1 MIQLILKI
9 PQFSKLILED
19 FNCRNTFA
27 SSKTHTMKLFLPIS
41 IFFFTLISFS
51 QTTIS
56 GKIVDE
62 KNNPIPNANIYIN
75 GTYDGATSNN
85 TGEFSFAS
93 TVDGNQTLV
102 ISALSFEMKKF
113 EIVISKYQNQTLSL
127 KRNATELNE
136 VLITAGTIESGGKS
150 RVSVLKPLDI
160 LTTAGNPGDIVSAF
174 KTLPGTQIV
183 GESGKLFVRGGE
195 ANETQTFVDGLR
207 VAQPYVQTANN
218 VPTRSTFSPLL
229 FKGTTFSTGGYS
241 AEYGEAL
248 SSVLV
253 MNTIDE
259 PDLEKTDIGLMT
271 VGLGIGNTQKWKN
284 NCSACSS
291 KALGSLS
298 VNTSYINLQPY
309 QSLLPDNIEW
319 IKPYESFGGE
329 TVFRQKLDRG
339 LLKFYASYTA
349 ANFDLKQD
357 DINYPK
363 QLRTQNKNNNLYSNL
378 SYKGGFGDN
387 WNIFAGISYAKSR
400 NNGIYDVYNYDSSEN
415 ASHLKLKLAK
425 PISDKIKTSFGA
437 DYFYTNFS
445 ESITYFNSGYHSNI
459 LAAFSETDF
468 LFTNNLIAKVGF
480 RFSKNYLLN
489 ESSIAPR
496 LALAYK
502 VSKNQQFSMA
512 YGTFDQ
518 APKNDYLKFTTNL
531 QAEKAQHYILS
542 YEFNKDKQIFKA
554 EVYYKSYD
562 NLVKYDTK
570 SPVYNSNFN
579 NSGTGYAKGLELF
592 WRDIKNIKN
601 LEYWISY
608 SYIDTK
614 RDYQNFPKQATP
626 SFVADH
632 TLSLV
637 TKYWIQDWRSQIGAT
652 YTFSSGRPYNNPNDT
667 VFMDRKTKT
676 YNNLSVNWAYLISP
690 QKILFFSVTNVAG
703 IKNVYGYNYAN
714 TPNSTGVY
722 ESQAIVPTADR
733 FFFVGFFWTISQ
745 DKKTNQLE
753 NL

>member
-1 MIQLILKI
+1 MK
-9 PQFSKLILED
+9 
-19 FNCRNTFA
+19 TFLSIA
-27 SSKTHTMKLFLPIS
+27 LFFYS
-41 IFFFTLISFS
+41 IISFS

-62 KNNPIPNANIYIN
+62 KNNPIPDANIYID
-75 GTYDGATSNN
+75 GAYDGATSNI
-85 TGEFSFAS
+85 TGEFSFITTA
-93 TVDGNQTLV
+93 VGNQNLV
-102 ISALSFEMKKF
+102 ISALSFETKSLP
-113 EIVISKYQNQTLSL
+113 IVVENFKNQTLQL
-127 KRNATELNE
+127 KHSSTELNE
-136 VLITAGTIESGGKS
+136 VLITAGTMESGGKS

-174 KTLPGTQIV
+174 KTLPGTQVV

-195 ANETQTFVDGLR
+195 ANETQTFIDGIR
-207 VAQPYVQTANN
+207 VAQPYIQTANN
-218 VPTRSTFSPLL
+218 VPTRSTFSAML

-248 SSVLV
+248 SSVLL

-259 PDLEKTDIGLMT
+259 PDLEKTD
-271 VGLGIGNTQKWKN
+271 VGVMSVGASLGNTQKWKN
-284 NCSACSS
+284 N
-291 KALGSLS
+291 SLS

-309 QSLLPDNIEW
+309 QTLLPDNIEW

-329 TVFRQKLDRG
+329 AVFRQKLDRG

-357 DINYPK
+357 DVNYPDK
-363 QLRTQNKNNNLYSNL
+363 LRTQNKNNNLYTNL

-387 WNIFAGISYAKSR
+387 WSVFTGLSFAKSR
-400 NNGIYDVYNYDSSEN
+400 NSGIFDIYDYDSSEN
-415 ASHLKLKLAK
+415 ASHLKLKLTK

-445 ESITYFNSGYHSNI
+445 ELVTNFKSGYNSNI
-459 LAAFSETDF
+459 LAAYSETDF
-468 LFTNNLIAKVGF
+468 FIASNLVAKVGF

-489 ESSIAPR
+489 ENSIAPR

-502 VSKNQQFSMA
+502 VAKNQQFSMA
-512 YGTFDQ
+512 YGTFEQ
-518 APKNDYLKFTTNL
+518 APKNDYLKYSTNL
-531 QAEKAQHYILS
+531 QSEKAQHYILN
-542 YEFNKDKQIFKA
+542 YEFNKDKQVFKA
-554 EVYYKSYD
+554 EIYYKSYD
-562 NLVKYDTK
+562 NLIKYDTK

-579 NSGTGYAKGLELF
+579 NNGTGFAKGLELY
-592 WRDIKNIKN
+592 WRDNKNIKN

-608 SYIDTK
+608 SYIDTE
-614 RDYQNFPKQATP
+614 RNYANFPNQATP
-626 SFVADH
+626 SFVANH
-632 TLSLV
+632 TASLV

-652 YTFSSGRPYNNPNDT
+652 YTFSSGRPYNNPNET
-667 VFMDRKTKT
+667 VFMDGKTKT

-714 TPNSTGVY
+714 TPNSAGIY

-733 FFFVGFFWTISQ
+733 FFFVGFFWTISK

>member
-1 MIQLILKI
+1 MKTLITI
-9 PQFSKLILED
+9 
-19 FNCRNTFA
+19 
-27 SSKTHTMKLFLPIS
+27 M
-41 IFFFTLISFS
+41 IFFFSIISFS
-51 QTTIS
+51 QTAIS
-56 GKIVDE
+56 GKIIDV
-62 KNNPIPNANIYIN
+62 KNNPIPNANVYVE
-75 GTYDGATSNN
+75 GTYDGATTNAS
-85 TGEFSFAS
+85 GEFNFS
-93 TVDGNQTLV
+93 TSSTGNQTLV
-102 ISALSFEMKKF
+102 VSALTFETVKMQISIIQYHYMS
-113 EIVISKYQNQTLSL
+113 IVLKQNMTQ
-127 KRNATELNE
+127 LNE
-136 VLITAGTIESGGKS
+136 VLITAGTLEAGAKS

-160 LTTAGNPGDIVSAF
+160 LTTAGNPGDIVSALQ
-174 KTLPGTQIV
+174 TLPGTQIV

-195 ANETQTFVDGLR
+195 ANETQTFIDGIR
-207 VAQPYVQTANN
+207 VAQPYIQTANN

-248 SSVLV
+248 SSILV

-259 PDLEKTDIGLMT
+259 PDLEKTDIGIMS
-271 VGLGIGNTQKWKN
+271 VGASLGNTQKWKN
-284 NCSACSS
+284 N
-291 KALGSLS
+291 SLS
-298 VNTSYINLQPY
+298 VNTSYLNLQPY

-319 IKPYESFGGE
+319 IKPYESLGGE
-329 TVFRQKLDRG
+329 IVFRQKLDRG
-339 LLKFYASYTA
+339 LLKFYTSYTA

-357 DINYPK
+357 DINYPDK
-363 QLRTQNKNNNLYSNL
+363 LRTQNKNNNLYSNL

-387 WNIFAGISYAKSR
+387 WNVFAGVSFAKSR
-400 NNGIYDVYNYDSSEN
+400 NSGIFDVYNYDAYEN
-415 ASHLKLKLAK
+415 ASHLKLKLTK

-445 ESITYFNSGYHSNI
+445 ESVTNFESGYHSNI
-459 LAAFSETDF
+459 FAAFSETDF
-468 LFTNNLIAKVGF
+468 LITNNLITKVGF
-480 RFSKNYLLN
+480 RFSKNYLLD

-502 VSKNQQFSMA
+502 VAKNQQFSMA
-512 YGTFDQ
+512 YGTFEQ
-518 APKNDYLKFTTNL
+518 APKNDYLKYTANL
-531 QAEKAQHYILS
+531 QAEKAQHYILI
-542 YEFNKDKQIFKA
+542 YEFNKNKQIFKA

-562 NLVKYDTK
+562 NLVKYDTN

-579 NSGTGYAKGLELF
+579 NTGTGFAKGLELF
-592 WRDIKNIKN
+592 WRDNKNIKN

-608 SYIDTK
+608 SYIDTE
-614 RDYQNFPKQATP
+614 RNYANFPKQTTP

-652 YTFSSGRPYNNPNDT
+652 YTFSSGRPYDNPNEMT
-667 VFMDRKTKT
+667 FMNGKTKS

-714 TPNSTGVY
+714 TPNSSGIY

-733 FFFVGFFWTISQ
+733 FFFVGFFWTISK
-745 DKKTNQLE
+745 DKKVNQLE

>member
-1 MIQLILKI
+1 
-9 PQFSKLILED
+9 
-19 FNCRNTFA
+19 
-27 SSKTHTMKLFLPIS
+27 MKSFLSIT

-62 KNNPIPNANIYIN
+62 KNKPIPNANIYIY
-75 GTYDGATSNN
+75 GSYDGATSNN
-85 TGEFSFAS
+85 TGDFSFA
-93 TVDGNQTLV
+93 TTAEGNQTLI
-102 ISALSFEMKKF
+102 ISALSFEIKKL
-113 EIVISKYQNQTLSL
+113 EIVMNKYQSQTLVL
-127 KRNATELNE
+127 KRIATELNE

-195 ANETQTFVDGLR
+195 ANETQTFIDGIR
-207 VAQPYVQTANN
+207 VAQPYLQTANN

-229 FKGTTFSTGGYS
+229 FKGTSFSTGGYS

-248 SSVLV
+248 SSILV

-259 PDLEKTDIGLMT
+259 PDLEKTDVGVMT
-271 VGLGIGNTQKWKN
+271 VGLGLGNTQKWKSN
-284 NCSACSS
+284 
-291 KALGSLS
+291 SLS

-319 IKPYESFGGE
+319 IKPYESIGGE

-357 DINYPK
+357 DVNYPNK
-363 QLRTQNKNNNLYSNL
+363 LRTQNKNNNLYSNL
-378 SYKGGFGDN
+378 SYKGGFGTN
-387 WNIFAGISYAKSR
+387 WNIFAGISFAKSS
-400 NNGIYDVYNYDSSEN
+400 NKGIFDVYNYDSSEN
-415 ASHLKLKLAK
+415 ASHLKLKLTK
-425 PISDKIKTSFGA
+425 PISDKIKTSFGT
-437 DYFYTNFS
+437 DFFYTNFS
-445 ESITYFNSGYHSNI
+445 ESITNFNSGFHSNI

-480 RFSKNYLLN
+480 RFSKNYLLD

-502 VSKNQQFSMA
+502 LAKNQQFSMA
-512 YGTFDQ
+512 YGTFEQ
-518 APKNDYLKFTTNL
+518 APKNDYLKYTTHL
-531 QAEKAQHYILS
+531 QDEKAQHYILS

-592 WRDIKNIKN
+592 WRDNKNIKN

-652 YTFSSGRPYNNPNDT
+652 YTFSSGRPYNNPNEAI
-667 VFMDRKTKT
+667 FMDGKTKA

-703 IKNVYGYNYAN
+703 IKNVYGYNFAN
-714 TPNSTGVY
+714 TPNSVGIY

-733 FFFVGFFWTISQ
+733 FFFVGFFWTISK

>member
-1 MIQLILKI
+1 MKPFLLIAI
-9 PQFSKLILED
+9 F
-19 FNCRNTFA
+19 
-27 SSKTHTMKLFLPIS
+27 LFTIC
-41 IFFFTLISFS
+41 SFS

-62 KNNPIPNANIYIN
+62 KNNPIPNANIYID
-75 GTYDGATSNN
+75 GTYDGATSNS
-85 TGEFSFAS
+85 TGEFSFESA
-93 TVDGNQTLV
+93 VVGNQNLV
-102 ISALSFEMKKF
+102 IRALSFEPKQLA
-113 EIVISKYQNQTLSL
+113 IVMNKYQSQTIIL
-127 KRNATELNE
+127 KRNLTELNE
-136 VLITAGTIESGGKS
+136 VLITAGTLEAGAKS

-160 LTTAGNPGDIVSAF
+160 LTTAGNPGDIVSALQ
-174 KTLPGTQIV
+174 TLPGTQIV

-218 VPTRSTFSPLL
+218 VSTRSTFSPML

-248 SSVLV
+248 SSILV

-259 PDLEKTDIGLMT
+259 PDLEKTDIGVMS
-271 VGLGIGNTQKWKN
+271 VGVSLGNTQKWEN
-284 NCSACSS
+284 N
-291 KALGSLS
+291 SLS

-319 IKPYESFGGE
+319 IKPYESIGGE

-349 ANFDLKQD
+349 AIFDLKQD
-357 DINYPK
+357 DINYPDK
-363 QLRTQNKNNNLYSNL
+363 IRTQNKNNNLYSNL

-387 WNIFAGISYAKSR
+387 WNIFAGISFAKSR
-400 NNGIYDVYNYDSSEN
+400 NSGIYDIYNYDASEN
-415 ASHLKLKLAK
+415 ASHLKLKLTK
-425 PISDKIKTSFGA
+425 TISDKIKTSFGA

-445 ESITYFNSGYHSNI
+445 ESVTNFESGYHSNI
-459 LAAFSETDF
+459 FAAFSETDF

-480 RFSKNYLLN
+480 RFSKNYLLDEN
-489 ESSIAPR
+489 SFAPR

-502 VSKNQQFSMA
+502 VAKNQQFSMA
-512 YGTFDQ
+512 YGTFEQ
-518 APKNDYLKFTTNL
+518 APKNDYLKYSTNL

-579 NSGTGYAKGLELF
+579 NNGIGYAKGLELF
-592 WRDIKNIKN
+592 WRDSKNIKN

-608 SYIDTK
+608 SYIDTE
-614 RDYQNFPKQATP
+614 RNYANFPKQVTP

-652 YTFSSGRPYNNPNDT
+652 YTFSSGRPYNNPNET
-667 VFMDRKTKT
+667 AFMDGKTKT
-676 YNNLSVNWAYLISP
+676 YNNLSANWAYLISP

-714 TPNSTGVY
+714 SPNSSGIY

-733 FFFVGFFWTISQ
+733 FFFVGFFWTISK

>member
-1 MIQLILKI
+1 MK
-9 PQFSKLILED
+9 
-19 FNCRNTFA
+19 TFLSIA
-27 SSKTHTMKLFLPIS
+27 LFFCS
-41 IFFFTLISFS
+41 IISFS

-62 KNNPIPNANIYIN
+62 KNKPVPNANIYID
-75 GTYDGATSNN
+75 GTYDGATSDDK
-85 TGEFSFAS
+85 GDFSFITTA
-93 TVDGNQTLV
+93 VGNQNLV
-102 ISALSFEMKKF
+102 ISALSFETQSLP
-113 EIVISKYQNQTLSL
+113 IVVENFKNQTLQL
-127 KRNATELNE
+127 KPSSTQLNE
-136 VLITAGTIESGGKS
+136 VLITAGTMESGGKS

-174 KTLPGTQIV
+174 KTLPGTQVV

-195 ANETQTFVDGLR
+195 ANETQTFIDGIR
-207 VAQPYVQTANN
+207 VAQPYIQTANN
-218 VPTRSTFSPLL
+218 VPTRSTFSAML

-248 SSVLV
+248 SSVLL

-259 PDLEKTDIGLMT
+259 PDLEKTD
-271 VGLGIGNTQKWKN
+271 VGVMSVGASLGNTQKWKN
-284 NCSACSS
+284 N
-291 KALGSLS
+291 SLS

-309 QSLLPDNIEW
+309 QTLLPDNIEW

-357 DINYPK
+357 DVNYPDK
-363 QLRTQNKNNNLYSNL
+363 LRTQNKNNNLYSNL

-387 WNIFAGISYAKSR
+387 WSVFTGLSFAKSR
-400 NNGIYDVYNYDSSEN
+400 NSGIFDVYNYDASEN
-415 ASHLKLKLAK
+415 ASHLKLKLTK

-445 ESITYFNSGYHSNI
+445 ELVTNFKSGYNSNI
-459 LAAFSETDF
+459 LAAYSETDF
-468 LFTNNLIAKVGF
+468 FIASNLVAKVGF

-489 ESSIAPR
+489 ENSIAPR

-502 VSKNQQFSMA
+502 VAKNQQFSMA
-512 YGTFDQ
+512 YGTFEQ
-518 APKNDYLKFTTNL
+518 APKNDYLKYSTNL
-531 QAEKAQHYILS
+531 QAEKAQHYILN
-542 YEFNKDKQIFKA
+542 YEFNKDKQVFKA
-554 EVYYKSYD
+554 EIYYKSYD
-562 NLVKYDTK
+562 NLIKYDTK

-579 NSGTGYAKGLELF
+579 NNGTGFAKGLELY
-592 WRDIKNIKN
+592 WRDNKNIKN

-608 SYIDTK
+608 SYIDTE
-614 RDYQNFPKQATP
+614 RNYANFPNQATP

-632 TLSLV
+632 TASLV

-652 YTFSSGRPYNNPNDT
+652 YTFSSGRPYNNPNET
-667 VFMDRKTKT
+667 VFMDGKTKT

-714 TPNSTGVY
+714 TPNSAGIY
-722 ESQAIVPTADR
+722 ESQAIVP
-733 FFFVGFFWTISQ
+733 
-745 DKKTNQLE
+745 
-753 NL
+753 

>member
-1 MIQLILKI
+1 MK
-9 PQFSKLILED
+9 
-19 FNCRNTFA
+19 TFLSIA
-27 SSKTHTMKLFLPIS
+27 LFFCS
-41 IFFFTLISFS
+41 IISFS

-62 KNNPIPNANIYIN
+62 KNKPVPNANIYID
-75 GTYDGATSNN
+75 GTYDGATSDDK
-85 TGEFSFAS
+85 GDFSFITTA
-93 TVDGNQTLV
+93 VGNQNLV
-102 ISALSFEMKKF
+102 ISALSFETQSLP
-113 EIVISKYQNQTLSL
+113 IVVENFKNQTLQL
-127 KRNATELNE
+127 KPSSTQLNE
-136 VLITAGTIESGGKS
+136 VLITAGTMESGGKS

-174 KTLPGTQIV
+174 KTLPGTQVV

-195 ANETQTFVDGLR
+195 ANETQTFIDGIR
-207 VAQPYVQTANN
+207 VAQPYIQTANN
-218 VPTRSTFSPLL
+218 VPTRSTFSAML

-248 SSVLV
+248 SSVLL

-259 PDLEKTDIGLMT
+259 PDLEKTDFGVMS
-271 VGLGIGNTQKWKN
+271 VGASLGNTQKWKN
-284 NCSACSS
+284 N
-291 KALGSLS
+291 SLS

-309 QSLLPDNIEW
+309 QTLLPDNIEW

-357 DINYPK
+357 DVNYPDK
-363 QLRTQNKNNNLYSNL
+363 LRTQNKNNNLYSNL

-387 WNIFAGISYAKSR
+387 WNIFAGISFAKSR
-400 NNGIYDVYNYDSSEN
+400 NSGIFDVYNYDASEN
-415 ASHLKLKLAK
+415 ASHLKLKLTK

-445 ESITYFNSGYHSNI
+445 ELVTNFKSGYNSNI
-459 LAAFSETDF
+459 LAAYSETDF
-468 LFTNNLIAKVGF
+468 FIASNLVAKVGF

-489 ESSIAPR
+489 ENSIAPR

-502 VSKNQQFSMA
+502 VAKNQQFSMA
-512 YGTFDQ
+512 YGTFEQ
-518 APKNDYLKFTTNL
+518 APKNDYLKYSTNL
-531 QAEKAQHYILS
+531 QAEKAQHYILN
-542 YEFNKDKQIFKA
+542 YEFNKDKQVFKA
-554 EVYYKSYD
+554 EIYYKSYD

-570 SPVYNSNFN
+570 SPVYSSNFN
-579 NSGTGYAKGLELF
+579 NNGTGYAKGLELY
-592 WRDIKNIKN
+592 WRDNKNIKN

-608 SYIDTK
+608 SYIDTE
-614 RDYQNFPKQATP
+614 RNYANFPNQATP

-632 TLSLV
+632 TASLV

-652 YTFSSGRPYNNPNDT
+652 YTFSSGRPYNNPNET
-667 VFMDRKTKT
+667 VFMDGKTKT

-714 TPNSTGVY
+714 TPNSAGIY

-733 FFFVGFFWTISQ
+733 FFFVGFFWTISK

>member
-1 MIQLILKI
+1 MKPFLLI
-9 PQFSKLILED
+9 
-19 FNCRNTFA
+19 A
-27 SSKTHTMKLFLPIS
+27 V
-41 IFFFTLISFS
+41 FFFTLISFS

-62 KNNPIPNANIYIN
+62 KNNPIPNANIYID
-75 GTYDGATSNN
+75 GTYDGATSSN
-85 TGEFSFAS
+85 TGEFSFAT
-93 TVDGNQTLV
+93 TVEGNQTLV
-102 ISALSFEMKKF
+102 ISALSFEQQQLA
-113 EIVISKYQNQTLSL
+113 IVMNTYQNQTVIL
-127 KRNATELNE
+127 KPNTTELNE
-136 VLITAGTIESGGKS
+136 VLITAGTLESGGKS
-150 RVSVLKPLDI
+150 RVSVLKPMDI
-160 LTTAGNPGDIVSAF
+160 LTTAGNPGDIVSALQ
-174 KTLPGTQIV
+174 TLPGTQIV

-195 ANETQTFVDGLR
+195 ANETQTFVDGIR
-207 VAQPYVQTANN
+207 VAKPYVQTANN
-218 VPTRSTFSPLL
+218 VPTRSTFSPML
-229 FKGTTFSTGGYS
+229 FKGTSFSTGGYS

-248 SSVLV
+248 SSILV

-259 PDLEKTDIGLMT
+259 PDLEKTDIGVMS
-271 VGLGIGNTQKWKN
+271 VGASLGNTQKWKN
-284 NCSACSS
+284 N
-291 KALGSLS
+291 SLS

-309 QSLLPDNIEW
+309 QTLLPDNIEW
-319 IKPYESFGGE
+319 IKPYESLGGE

-349 ANFDLKQD
+349 ANFDLKQE
-357 DINYPK
+357 DINYPDK
-363 QLRTQNKNNNLYSNL
+363 VRTQNKNNNLYSNL
-378 SYKGGFGDN
+378 SYRGGFRDN
-387 WNIFAGISYAKSR
+387 WNVFAGVSYAKAR
-400 NNGIYDVYNYDSSEN
+400 NQGVFDVYNYDASEN
-415 ASHLKLKLAK
+415 ASHLKLKLTK
-425 PISDKIKTSFGA
+425 PISGKIKTSFGA

-445 ESITYFNSGYHSNI
+445 ESVTNFESGYHSNI
-459 LAAFSETDF
+459 FAAFSETDF
-468 LFTNNLIAKVGF
+468 LVTNNLITKVGF
-480 RFSKNYLLN
+480 RFSKNYLLD

-502 VSKNQQFSMA
+502 LAKNQQFSMA
-512 YGTFDQ
+512 YGTFEQ
-518 APKNDYLKFTTNL
+518 APKNDYLKYATNL

-562 NLVKYDTK
+562 DLVKYDTQ

-579 NSGTGYAKGLELF
+579 NSGTGFAKGLELF
-592 WRDIKNIKN
+592 WRDNKNIKN

-608 SYIDTK
+608 SYIDTE
-614 RDYQNFPKQATP
+614 RDYANFPNQATP

-632 TLSLV
+632 TLSFV
-637 TKYWIQDWRSQIGAT
+637 TKHWIQEWRSQIGAT
-652 YTFSSGRPYNNPNDT
+652 YTFSSGRPYNNPNET
-667 VFMDRKTKT
+667 VFMGGKTKT

-714 TPNSTGVY
+714 TPNSAGIY

-733 FFFVGFFWTISQ
+733 FFFVGFFWTISK

>member
-1 MIQLILKI
+1 MK
-9 PQFSKLILED
+9 
-19 FNCRNTFA
+19 TFLSIA
-27 SSKTHTMKLFLPIS
+27 LFFCS
-41 IFFFTLISFS
+41 IISFS

-62 KNNPIPNANIYIN
+62 KNKPVPNANIYID
-75 GTYDGATSNN
+75 GTYDGATSDDK
-85 TGEFSFAS
+85 GDFSFITTA
-93 TVDGNQTLV
+93 VGNQNLV
-102 ISALSFEMKKF
+102 ISALSFETQSLP
-113 EIVISKYQNQTLSL
+113 IVVENFKNQTLQL
-127 KRNATELNE
+127 KPSSTQLNE
-136 VLITAGTIESGGKS
+136 VLITAGTMESGGKS

-174 KTLPGTQIV
+174 KTLPGTQVV

-195 ANETQTFVDGLR
+195 ANETQTFIDGIR
-207 VAQPYVQTANN
+207 VAQPYIQTANN
-218 VPTRSTFSPLL
+218 VPTRSTFSAML

-248 SSVLV
+248 SSVLL

-259 PDLEKTDIGLMT
+259 PDLEKTD
-271 VGLGIGNTQKWKN
+271 VGVMSVGASLGNTQKWKN
-284 NCSACSS
+284 N
-291 KALGSLS
+291 SLS

-309 QSLLPDNIEW
+309 QTLLPDNIEW

-357 DINYPK
+357 DVNYPDK
-363 QLRTQNKNNNLYSNL
+363 LRTQNKNNNLYSNL

-387 WNIFAGISYAKSR
+387 WNIFAGISFAKSR
-400 NNGIYDVYNYDSSEN
+400 NSGIFDVYNYDASEN
-415 ASHLKLKLAK
+415 ASHLKLKLTK

-445 ESITYFNSGYHSNI
+445 ELVTNFKSGYNSNI
-459 LAAFSETDF
+459 LAAYSETDF
-468 LFTNNLIAKVGF
+468 FIASNLVAKVGF

-489 ESSIAPR
+489 ENSIAPR

-502 VSKNQQFSMA
+502 VAKNQQFSMA
-512 YGTFDQ
+512 YGTFEQ
-518 APKNDYLKFTTNL
+518 APKNDYLKYSTNL
-531 QAEKAQHYILS
+531 QAEKAQHYILN
-542 YEFNKDKQIFKA
+542 YEFNKDKQVFKA
-554 EVYYKSYD
+554 EIYYKSYD

-570 SPVYNSNFN
+570 SPVYSSNFN
-579 NSGTGYAKGLELF
+579 NNGTGYAKGLELY
-592 WRDIKNIKN
+592 WRDNKNIKN

-608 SYIDTK
+608 SYIDTE
-614 RDYQNFPKQATP
+614 RNYANFPNQATP

-632 TLSLV
+632 TASLV

-652 YTFSSGRPYNNPNDT
+652 YTFSSGRPYNNPNET
-667 VFMDRKTKT
+667 VFMDGKTKT

-714 TPNSTGVY
+714 TPNSAGIY

-733 FFFVGFFWTISQ
+733 FFFVGFFWTISK

>member
-1 MIQLILKI
+1 M
-9 PQFSKLILED
+9 
-19 FNCRNTFA
+19 
-27 SSKTHTMKLFLPIS
+27 KTFLPIAV
-41 IFFFTLISFS
+41 FFFTIISFS

-62 KNNPIPNANIYIN
+62 KNNPIPNVNIYID
-75 GTYDGATSNN
+75 GTYDGTTSSS
-85 TGEFSFAS
+85 TGEFSFTT
-93 TVDGNQTLV
+93 TVEGDQILV
-102 ISALSFEMKKF
+102 VSALSFEMKQLA
-113 EIVISKYQNQTLSL
+113 IVMDKYQTQTIVVKHS
-127 KRNATELNE
+127 ATELNE
-136 VLITAGTIESGGKS
+136 VLITAGTLESGGKS
-150 RVSVLKPLDI
+150 RVSVLKPMDI

-195 ANETQTFVDGLR
+195 ANETQTFVDGIR
-207 VAQPYVQTANN
+207 VAQPYLQTANN

-229 FKGTTFSTGGYS
+229 FKGTSFSTGGYS

-248 SSVLV
+248 SSILV

-259 PDLEKTDIGLMT
+259 PDLEKTDIGVMT
-271 VGLGIGNTQKWKN
+271 VGLGLGNTQKWKN

-291 KALGSLS
+291 EALGSLS

-319 IKPYESFGGE
+319 IKPYESIGGE
-329 TVFRQKLDRG
+329 TVFRQKVDRG

-357 DINYPK
+357 DINYPDK
-363 QLRTQNKNNNLYSNL
+363 VRTQNKNNNLYSNL

-387 WNIFAGISYAKSR
+387 WNIFAGISFANSR
-400 NNGIYDVYNYDSSEN
+400 NSGIFDVYNYDASEN

-445 ESITYFNSGYHSNI
+445 ESVTNFESGYHSNI
-459 LAAFSETDF
+459 FAAFSETDF
-468 LFTNNLIAKVGF
+468 LVTNNLITKVGF
-480 RFSKNYLLN
+480 RFSKNYLLD

-502 VSKNQQFSMA
+502 VAKNQQFSMA
-512 YGTFDQ
+512 YGTFEQ
-518 APKNDYLKFTTNL
+518 APKNDYLKYSTNL

-592 WRDIKNIKN
+592 WRDNKNIKN

-608 SYIDTK
+608 SYIDTE
-614 RDYQNFPKQATP
+614 RDYQNFQKQVTP

-637 TKYWIQDWRSQIGAT
+637 TKYWIQDWRSQVGAT
-652 YTFSSGRPYNNPNDT
+652 YTFSSGRPYNNPNET
-667 VFMDRKTKT
+667 VFMNGKTKT

-714 TPNSTGVY
+714 TPNSAGIY

-733 FFFVGFFWTISQ
+733 FFFVGFFWTISK

>member
-1 MIQLILKI
+1 M
-9 PQFSKLILED
+9 
-19 FNCRNTFA
+19 
-27 SSKTHTMKLFLPIS
+27 KTFLPIAV
-41 IFFFTLISFS
+41 FFFTIISFS

-62 KNNPIPNANIYIN
+62 KNNPIPNVNIYID
-75 GTYDGATSNN
+75 GTYDGTTSSS
-85 TGEFSFAS
+85 TGEFSFTT
-93 TVDGNQTLV
+93 TVEGDQILV
-102 ISALSFEMKKF
+102 VSALSFEMKQLA
-113 EIVISKYQNQTLSL
+113 IVMDKYQTQTIVVKHS
-127 KRNATELNE
+127 ATELNE
-136 VLITAGTIESGGKS
+136 VLITAGTLESGGKY
-150 RVSVLKPLDI
+150 RVSVLKPMDI

-195 ANETQTFVDGLR
+195 ANETQTFVDGIR
-207 VAQPYVQTANN
+207 VAQPYLQTANN

-229 FKGTTFSTGGYS
+229 FKGTSFSTGGYS

-248 SSVLV
+248 SSILV

-259 PDLEKTDIGLMT
+259 PDLEKTDIGVMT
-271 VGLGIGNTQKWKN
+271 VGLGLGNTQKWKN

-291 KALGSLS
+291 EALGSLS

-319 IKPYESFGGE
+319 IKPYESIGGE
-329 TVFRQKLDRG
+329 TVFRQKVDRG

-357 DINYPK
+357 DINYPDK
-363 QLRTQNKNNNLYSNL
+363 VRTQNKNNNLYSNL

-387 WNIFAGISYAKSR
+387 WNIFAGISFANSR
-400 NNGIYDVYNYDSSEN
+400 NSGIFDVYNYDASEN

-445 ESITYFNSGYHSNI
+445 ESVTNFESGYHSNI
-459 LAAFSETDF
+459 FAAFSETDF
-468 LFTNNLIAKVGF
+468 LVTNNLITKVGF
-480 RFSKNYLLN
+480 RFSKNYLLD

-502 VSKNQQFSMA
+502 VAKNQQFSMA
-512 YGTFDQ
+512 YGTFEQ
-518 APKNDYLKFTTNL
+518 APKNDYLKYSTNL

-592 WRDIKNIKN
+592 WRDNKNIKN

-608 SYIDTK
+608 SYIDTE
-614 RDYQNFPKQATP
+614 RDYQNFQKQVTP

-637 TKYWIQDWRSQIGAT
+637 TKYWIQDWRSQVGAT
-652 YTFSSGRPYNNPNDT
+652 YTFSSGRPYNNPNET
-667 VFMDRKTKT
+667 VFMNGKTKT

-714 TPNSTGVY
+714 TPNSAGIY

-733 FFFVGFFWTISQ
+733 FFFVGFFWTISK

>member
-1 MIQLILKI
+1 M
-9 PQFSKLILED
+9 
-19 FNCRNTFA
+19 
-27 SSKTHTMKLFLPIS
+27 KTFLPIAV
-41 IFFFTLISFS
+41 FFFTIISFS

-62 KNNPIPNANIYIN
+62 KNNPIPNVNIYID
-75 GTYDGATSNN
+75 GTYDGTTSSS
-85 TGEFSFAS
+85 TGEFSFTT
-93 TVDGNQTLV
+93 TVEGDQILV
-102 ISALSFEMKKF
+102 VSALSFEMKQLA
-113 EIVISKYQNQTLSL
+113 IVMDKYQTQTIVVKHS
-127 KRNATELNE
+127 ATELNE
-136 VLITAGTIESGGKS
+136 VLITAGTLESGGKS
-150 RVSVLKPLDI
+150 RVSVLKPMDI

-195 ANETQTFVDGLR
+195 ANETQTFVDGIR
-207 VAQPYVQTANN
+207 VAQPYLQTANN

-229 FKGTTFSTGGYS
+229 FKGTSFSTGGYS

-248 SSVLV
+248 SSILV

-259 PDLEKTDIGLMT
+259 PDLEKTDIGVMT
-271 VGLGIGNTQKWKN
+271 VGLGLGNTQKWKN

-291 KALGSLS
+291 EALGSLS

-319 IKPYESFGGE
+319 IKPYESIGGE
-329 TVFRQKLDRG
+329 TVFRQKVDRG

-357 DINYPK
+357 DINYPDK
-363 QLRTQNKNNNLYSNL
+363 VRTQNKNNNLYFNL

-387 WNIFAGISYAKSR
+387 WNIFAGISFANSR
-400 NNGIYDVYNYDSSEN
+400 NSGIFDVYNYDASEN

-445 ESITYFNSGYHSNI
+445 ESVTNFESGYHSNI
-459 LAAFSETDF
+459 FAAFSETDF
-468 LFTNNLIAKVGF
+468 LVTNNLITKVGF
-480 RFSKNYLLN
+480 RFSKNYLLD

-502 VSKNQQFSMA
+502 VAKNKQFSMA
-512 YGTFDQ
+512 YGTFEQ
-518 APKNDYLKFTTNL
+518 APKNDYLKYSTNL

-592 WRDIKNIKN
+592 WRDNKNIKN

-608 SYIDTK
+608 SYIDTE
-614 RDYQNFPKQATP
+614 RDYQNFQKQVTP

-637 TKYWIQDWRSQIGAT
+637 TKYWIQDWRSQVGAT
-652 YTFSSGRPYNNPNDT
+652 YTFSSGRPYNNPNET
-667 VFMDRKTKT
+667 VFMNGKTKT

-714 TPNSTGVY
+714 TPNSAGIY

-733 FFFVGFFWTISQ
+733 FFFVGFFWTISK

>member
-1 MIQLILKI
+1 MKPFLLI
-9 PQFSKLILED
+9 
-19 FNCRNTFA
+19 A
-27 SSKTHTMKLFLPIS
+27 V
-41 IFFFTLISFS
+41 FFFTLISFS

-62 KNNPIPNANIYIN
+62 KNNPIPNANIYID
-75 GTYDGATSNN
+75 GTYDGATSSN
-85 TGEFSFAS
+85 TGEFSFAT
-93 TVDGNQTLV
+93 TVEGNQTLV
-102 ISALSFEMKKF
+102 ISALSFEQQQLA
-113 EIVISKYQNQTLSL
+113 IVMNTYQNQTVIL
-127 KRNATELNE
+127 KPNTTELNE
-136 VLITAGTIESGGKS
+136 VLITAGTLESGGKS
-150 RVSVLKPLDI
+150 RVSVLKPMDI
-160 LTTAGNPGDIVSAF
+160 LTTAGNPGDIVSALQ
-174 KTLPGTQIV
+174 TLPGTQIV

-195 ANETQTFVDGLR
+195 ANETQTFVDGIR
-207 VAQPYVQTANN
+207 VAKPYVQTANN
-218 VPTRSTFSPLL
+218 VPTRSTFSPML
-229 FKGTTFSTGGYS
+229 FKGTSFSTGGYS

-248 SSVLV
+248 SSILV

-259 PDLEKTDIGLMT
+259 PDLEKTDIGVMS
-271 VGLGIGNTQKWKN
+271 VGLGLGNTQKWKN
-284 NCSACSS
+284 N
-291 KALGSLS
+291 SLS

-309 QSLLPDNIEW
+309 QALLPDNIEW

-329 TVFRQKLDRG
+329 TVFRQKSDRG

-349 ANFDLKQD
+349 ANFDLKQE
-357 DINYPK
+357 DINYPDK
-363 QLRTQNKNNNLYSNL
+363 VRTQNKNNNLYSNL
-378 SYKGGFGDN
+378 SYKGGFGNN
-387 WNIFAGISYAKSR
+387 WNVFAGVSYAKSR
-400 NNGIYDVYNYDSSEN
+400 NSGIYDVYNYDASEN
-415 ASHLKLKLAK
+415 ASHLKLKLTK
-425 PISDKIKTSFGA
+425 PISTKIKTSFGA

-445 ESITYFNSGYHSNI
+445 ESVANFESGYHSNI
-459 LAAFSETDF
+459 FAAFSETDF
-468 LFTNNLIAKVGF
+468 LVTNNLIAKLGF
-480 RFSKNYLLN
+480 RFSKNYLLD

-502 VSKNQQFSMA
+502 LAKNQQFSMA
-512 YGTFDQ
+512 YGTFEQ
-518 APKNDYLKFTTNL
+518 APKNDYLKYATNL

-542 YEFNKDKQIFKA
+542 YEFTKNKQIFKA

-562 NLVKYDTK
+562 DLVKYDTQ

-592 WRDIKNIKN
+592 WRDNKNIKN

-608 SYIDTK
+608 SYIDTE
-614 RDYQNFPKQATP
+614 RDYANFSKQATP

-632 TLSLV
+632 TLLVV
-637 TKYWIQDWRSQIGAT
+637 TKHWIQEWRSQIGTT
-652 YTFSSGRPYNNPNDT
+652 YTFSSGRPYNNPNET
-667 VFMDRKTKT
+667 VFMNGKTKT

-714 TPNSTGVY
+714 TPNSAGIY

-733 FFFVGFFWTISQ
+733 FFFVGFFWTISK